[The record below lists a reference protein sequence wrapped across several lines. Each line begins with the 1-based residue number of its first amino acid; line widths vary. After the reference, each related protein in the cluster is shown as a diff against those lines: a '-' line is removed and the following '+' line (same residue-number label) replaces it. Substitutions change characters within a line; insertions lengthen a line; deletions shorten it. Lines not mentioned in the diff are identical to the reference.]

1 MDTCTPRAPSGPVPA
16 PYFRS
21 PACPDAMPVHN
32 ADVASLFEQV
42 ADLLDIEGA
51 NEFRVR
57 AYRNAART
65 INQLSRP
72 VADLVEEDAD
82 LSELPDIGDDL
93 AGKIQ
98 EIVQTGTLSL
108 LKELTKEVDP
118 ALAELMDVP
127 GLGPERV
134 RTLHEELGIT
144 SRDELRE
151 AAEASRIREVT
162 GFGEKTEQN
171 ILEGLDKIGEEQR
184 WLLASIEPVVASLVA
199 YMDRHDAVEQV
210 DVAGSYRR
218 RKETVG
224 DLDVVVLSDDGPA
237 VMEHFVTYEDVD
249 TVLSQGETR
258 SSIELK
264 SEIQVDLRVVPSV
277 SYGAALLYF
286 TGSKAHNIALRDRAL
301 DEDLKVNEYGVFRD
315 DEDETRVAGATE
327 EEIYDLFGL
336 PFIVPELRENRGELQ
351 AAAADTLPDL
361 ITRDDL
367 RGNLH
372 THTTDSDG
380 RHAIKEMAAAAQER
394 GLDYLAIT
402 DHSPNVAVAQ
412 GLNAEGLRKQI
423 NTIDQLNDE
432 LEGLHLLKS
441 IEVDILEDGS
451 LDLPDDV
458 LQQLDLCVCSVH
470 THLELSEEKQT
481 ERILRAMD
489 NPNFNVLAHP
499 LGRRLNQRGPIA
511 LNLERLMEAALDR
524 GCFLELNAQ
533 PERLDLNAVHCK
545 RAKERGLRLVIG
557 ADAHGTSGLDYLR
570 YGVDQARRGWL
581 EPDDVLNTKPW
592 GEIADLFD
600 R

>member
-1 MDTCTPRAPSGPVPA
+1 
-16 PYFRS
+16 
-21 PACPDAMPVHN
+21 MPVHN
-32 ADVASLFEQV
+32 ADVASLFEEV
-42 ADLLDIEGA
+42 ADLLDIEDA

-65 INQLSRP
+65 IDQLSRP

-82 LSELPDIGDDL
+82 LSDLPDIGDDL
-93 AGKIQ
+93 AGKI
-98 EIVQTGTLSL
+98 EEVVATGTLSL
-108 LKELTKEVDP
+108 LEELKEEIDP

-144 SRDELRE
+144 SQHELRE
-151 AAEASRIREVT
+151 AAEAGRIREVA

-171 ILEGLDKIGEEQR
+171 ILEGLDEIGEERR
-184 WLLASIEPVVASLVA
+184 WLLASLEPVVSSLLA
-199 YMDRHDAVEQV
+199 YLDGHDAVAQV

-224 DLDVVVLSDDGPA
+224 DLDVLVLSDDEPA

-249 TVLSQGETR
+249 AVLSQGETR

-264 SEIQVDLRVVPSV
+264 SDVQVDLRVVPSA

-286 TGSKAHNIALRDRAL
+286 TGSKAHNIALRDRAI
-301 DEDLKVNEYGVFRD
+301 DEGLKVNEYGVFRD
-315 DEDETRVAGATE
+315 DANETRVAGATE
-327 EEIYDLFGL
+327 EEIYDLLGL
-336 PFIVPELRENRGELQ
+336 PFIVPELRENRGELE
-351 AAAADTLPDL
+351 AAAEDALPEL

-380 RHAIKEMAAAAQER
+380 RHSIREMAAAARAR

-412 GLNAEGLRKQI
+412 GLDAEGFREQMH
-423 NTIDQLNDE
+423 TIDRLNDD
-432 LEGLHLLKS
+432 LESLRLLKS
-441 IEVDILEDGS
+441 IEVDILKDGS

-458 LQQLDLCVCSVH
+458 LQELDLCVCSLH
-470 THLELSEEKQT
+470 TSLELSEDKQT
-481 ERILRAMD
+481 ERVLRAMD
-489 NPNFNVLAHP
+489 NPNFNILAHP
-499 LGRRLNQRGPIA
+499 LGRRLNERGPVA
-511 LNLERLMEAALDR
+511 LDLERIMEAALDK

-533 PERLDLNAVHCK
+533 PERLDLNAVYCK
-545 RAKERGLRLVIG
+545 RAKERGLKLVIG
-557 ADAHGTSGLDYLR
+557 ADAHWKSGLDYLR

-592 GEIADLFD
+592 SNIADLFD